1 MKSAFSWRS
10 FWRGAAGLVFLLALW
25 EIFARSGLF
34 TQALTPPLAS
44 IAKVGWRMLLDGS
57 LAASA
62 AYTLGRVLAGL
73 SLACLIGIPIGML
86 MGRFRPVEKFCLPLV
101 SVLMPIP
108 SLAWVPLFILW
119 FGIGEVTT
127 LLVVSYAATFPVV
140 YNVWTGVRAI
150 NPLWL
155 RSALAMGA
163 GQRQIFRNVVLPGA
177 SPYVFTGIRLA
188 FGRAWI
194 AVIGG
199 EMLANP
205 AAGLGRAIFDARE
218 FLDSEVML
226 VSLIAIGVVGIAFE
240 RLVFQFIEHRTVARW
255 GMVADAGSGR
265 R

>member
-1 MKSAFSWRS
+1 MKAAFFFRS
-10 FWRGAAGLVFLLALW
+10 FWRGAAGLAFLLLLW
-25 EIFARSGLF
+25 EVFARSGLF
-34 TQALTPPLAS
+34 TQALTPPLTS
-44 IAKVGWRMLLDGS
+44 IAKVAWRMTLDGS
-57 LAASA
+57 MLQNS
-62 AYTLGRVLAGL
+62 AYTLARVLAGL
-73 SLACLIGIPIGML
+73 LLACLVGIPIGIL
-86 MGRFRPVEKFCLPLV
+86 MGRIRAVERFFLPLV

-127 LLVVSYAATFPVV
+127 LLVVGYAATFPIV
-140 YNVWTGVRAI
+140 YNVWTGVRAV
-150 NPLWL
+150 NPLWV

-163 GQRQIFRNVVLPGA
+163 GQRRLFRSVVLPGA
-177 SPYVFTGIRLA
+177 SPYVFTGVRLA

-226 VSLIAIGVVGIAFE
+226 ASIIAIGVVGIAFE
-240 RLVFQFIEHRTVARW
+240 RLVFQFVENRTVARW
-255 GMVADAGSGR
+255 GMVAAAGR
-265 R
+265 RR

>member
-1 MKSAFSWRS
+1 MKAVLLSRS
-10 FWRGAAGLVFLLALW
+10 FWLGIAGLALLVLLW
-25 EIFARSGLF
+25 ELFARSGLF
-34 TQALTPPLAS
+34 TQALTPPVMH
-44 IAKVGWRMLLDGS
+44 IARTVWRTLLDGS
-57 LAASA
+57 ILTNAG
-62 AYTLGRVLAGL
+62 YTLARVLAGL
-73 SLACLIGIPIGML
+73 LLACLVGIPIGIL
-86 MGRFRPVEKFCLPLV
+86 MGRFRVAERFFLPLV
-101 SVLMPIP
+101 SVAMPIP

-127 LLVVSYAATFPVV
+127 LLVVGYAATFPVI
-140 YNVWTGVRAI
+140 YNVWTGVRAV
-150 NPLWL
+150 NPLWT
-155 RSALAMGA
+155 RSALAMDA
-163 GQRQIFRNVVLPGA
+163 DQKQLFRSVVLPGA

-226 VSLIAIGVVGIAFE
+226 ASIFAIGVVGIAFE
-240 RLVFQFIEHRTVARW
+240 RLVFQFVEHRTVARW
-255 GMVADAGSGR
+255 GMVATAAGR

>member
-1 MKSAFSWRS
+1 
-10 FWRGAAGLVFLLALW
+10 
-25 EIFARSGLF
+25 
-34 TQALTPPLAS
+34 
-44 IAKVGWRMLLDGS
+44 VG
-57 LAASA
+57 
-62 AYTLGRVLAGL
+62 
-73 SLACLIGIPIGML
+73 
-86 MGRFRPVEKFCLPLV
+86 
-101 SVLMPIP
+101 
-108 SLAWVPLFILW
+108 
-119 FGIGEVTT
+119 
-127 LLVVSYAATFPVV
+127 YAATFPVI

-150 NPLWL
+150 NPLWM

-163 GQRQIFRNVVLPGA
+163 DQKRLFRSVVLPGA

-226 VSLIAIGVVGIAFE
+226 ASIVAIGVVGIVFE
-240 RLVFQFIEHRTVARW
+240 RLVFQLVETHTVARW
-255 GMVADAGSGR
+255 GMVAAAGGR

>member
-1 MKSAFSWRS
+1 MKTALLSRS
-10 FWRGAAGLVFLLALW
+10 FWRGIAGLLLLLLLW
-25 EIFARSGLF
+25 ELFARSGLF
-34 TQALTPPLAS
+34 TQALTPPATR
-44 IAKVGWRMLLDGS
+44 IANTAWRILLDGS
-57 LAASA
+57 LPRNA
-62 AYTLGRVLAGL
+62 AYTLIRVLAGL
-73 SLACLIGIPIGML
+73 LLACLVGIPIGIL
-86 MGRFRPVEKFCLPLV
+86 MGRSRAVERFFLPLV

-127 LLVVSYAATFPVV
+127 LLVVSYAATFPVI
-140 YNVWTGVRAI
+140 YNTWTGVRAV
-150 NPLWL
+150 NPLWV
-155 RSALAMGA
+155 RSALSMGA
-163 GQRQIFRNVVLPGA
+163 GQRQMFRSVVLPGA

-226 VSLIAIGVVGIAFE
+226 ASIIAIGVVGIAFE
-240 RLVFQFIEHRTVARW
+240 RLVFQFVENRTVARW
-255 GMVADAGSGR
+255 GMVAAIR
-265 R
+265 APR

>member
-1 MKSAFSWRS
+1 MKLAILSPA
-10 FWRGAAGLVFLLALW
+10 FWRGIAGLVFLVLLW
-25 EIFARSGLF
+25 ELFAHSGLF
-34 TQALTPPLAS
+34 TQALTPPIMR
-44 IAKVGWRMLLDGS
+44 IANTVWRTVLDGS
-57 LAASA
+57 ILVNAG
-62 AYTLGRVLAGL
+62 YTLARVLAGML
-73 SLACLIGIPIGML
+73 LACLVGIPVGIL
-86 MGRFRPVEKFCLPLV
+86 MGRFRPMERLFLPLV

-127 LLVVSYAATFPVV
+127 LLVVGYAATFPII
-140 YNVWTGVRAI
+140 YNVWTGVRAV
-150 NPLWL
+150 NPLWV

-163 GQRQIFRNVVLPGA
+163 NQKQLFRSVVLPGA

-188 FGRAWI
+188 FGRGWI

-226 VSLIAIGVVGIAFE
+226 ASILAIGVVGIVCE
-240 RLVFQFIEHRTVARW
+240 RLVFQTVEERTVARW
-255 GMVADAGSGR
+255 GMVVGAR

>member
-1 MKSAFSWRS
+1 MISALWSRS
-10 FWRGAAGLVFLLALW
+10 FWRGVAGLVLLLLLW
-25 EIFARSGLF
+25 ELFARSGLF
-34 TQALTPPLAS
+34 TQALTPPLS
-44 IAKVGWRMLLDGS
+44 RIAKVTWRILLDGS
-57 LAASA
+57 LLTNA
-62 AYTLGRVLAGL
+62 AYTLTRVLAGL
-73 SLACLIGIPIGML
+73 LLACLAGIPIGIL
-86 MGRFRPVEKFCLPLV
+86 MGRFRVVERFFLPLV
-101 SVLMPIP
+101 SVAMPIP

-127 LLVVSYAATFPVV
+127 LLVVGYAATFPVI
-140 YNVWTGVRAI
+140 YNVWIGVRAV
-150 NPLWL
+150 NPLWM

-163 GQRQIFRNVVLPGA
+163 DHKQLFRSVVLPGA

-226 VSLIAIGVVGIAFE
+226 ASIFAIGVVGIAFE
-240 RLVFQFIEHRTVARW
+240 RLVFQFVETRTVARW
-255 GMVADAGSGR
+255 GMVAAAGGR

>member
-1 MKSAFSWRS
+1 MTSAFLSRS
-10 FWRGAAGLVFLLALW
+10 FWRGIAGLLLLALLW
-25 EIFARSGLF
+25 ELFARSGLF
-34 TQALTPPLAS
+34 TQALTPPITR
-44 IAKVGWRMLLDGS
+44 IANTVWRTVLDGS
-57 LAASA
+57 ILENA
-62 AYTLGRVLAGL
+62 AYTLTRVLAGL
-73 SLACLIGIPIGML
+73 LLACLVGLPIGIL
-86 MGRFRPVEKFCLPLV
+86 MGRFRAVERFFLPLV

-127 LLVVSYAATFPVV
+127 LLVVGYAATFPVI
-140 YNVWTGVRAI
+140 YNSWTGVRAV
-150 NPLWL
+150 NPLWV

-163 GQRQIFRNVVLPGA
+163 GQRQLFRSVVLPGA

-188 FGRAWI
+188 FGRGWI

-218 FLDSEVML
+218 YLDSEVML
-226 VSLIAIGVVGIAFE
+226 ASIFAIGVVGIAFE
-240 RLVFQFIEHRTVARW
+240 RLVFQSIESRTVARW
-255 GMVADAGSGR
+255 GMVAAAGAR

>member
-1 MKSAFSWRS
+1 MKPAFLSLS
-10 FWRGAAGLVFLLALW
+10 FWRGIAGLVLLVLIW
-25 EIFARSGLF
+25 ELFARSGLF
-34 TQALTPPLAS
+34 TQALTPPVTRIAS
-44 IAKVGWRMLLDGS
+44 TVWRTLLDGS
-57 LAASA
+57 ILTNAG
-62 AYTLGRVLAGL
+62 YTLARVLAGL
-73 SLACLIGIPIGML
+73 LLACLVGIPVGIL
-86 MGRFRPVEKFCLPLV
+86 MGRFRPVERFFLPLV

-127 LLVVSYAATFPVV
+127 LLVVGYAATFPII
-140 YNVWTGVRAI
+140 YNVWTGVRAV
-150 NPLWL
+150 NPLWV

-163 GQRQIFRNVVLPGA
+163 NQKQLFRSVVLPGA

-188 FGRAWI
+188 FGRGWI

-226 VSLIAIGVVGIAFE
+226 ASILAIGVIGIAFE
-240 RLVFQFIEHRTVARW
+240 RLVFQTVEERTVARW
-255 GMVADAGSGR
+255 GMVVGAGR
-265 R
+265 

>member
-1 MKSAFSWRS
+1 MSSTLFSRS
-10 FWRGAAGLVFLLALW
+10 FWLGAAGLLLLALVW
-25 EIFARSGLF
+25 ELFARSGLF
-34 TQALTPPLAS
+34 TQALTPPLLR
-44 IAKVGWRMLLDGS
+44 IAETLWRTVLDGS
-57 LAASA
+57 ILVNA
-62 AYTLGRVLAGL
+62 AYTLARVLAGVL
-73 SLACLIGIPIGML
+73 LACLVAIPTGIL
-86 MGRFRPVEKFCLPLV
+86 MGRFRAVEGFFVPLV

-140 YNVWTGVRAI
+140 YNVWTGVRAV
-150 NPLWL
+150 NPLWV

-163 GQRQIFRNVVLPGA
+163 DQRRLFRSVVLPGA
-177 SPYVFTGIRLA
+177 APYVFTGVRLA

-226 VSLIAIGVVGIAFE
+226 ASILAIGVLGIAFE
-240 RLVFQFIEHRTVARW
+240 RLVFQPVEDRTVARW
-255 GMVADAGSGR
+255 GMVAGVR

>member
-1 MKSAFSWRS
+1 VKAILLSRS
-10 FWRGAAGLVFLLALW
+10 FWRGAAGLLLLLLLW
-25 EIFARSGLF
+25 ELFARSGLF
-34 TQALTPPLAS
+34 TQALTPPLSRIGRVA
-44 IAKVGWRMLLDGS
+44 WRILLDGS
-57 LAASA
+57 LLTNS

-73 SLACLIGIPIGML
+73 MLACLVGIPVGIL
-86 MGRFRPVEKFCLPLV
+86 MGRFRTMERFFLPLV

-127 LLVVSYAATFPVV
+127 LLVVGYAATFPVI
-140 YNVWTGVRAI
+140 YNTWTGVRAV
-150 NPLWL
+150 NPLWV
-155 RSALAMGA
+155 RAALSMGA
-163 GQRQIFRNVVLPGA
+163 GQRQLFRSVVLPGA

-188 FGRAWI
+188 FGRGWI

-226 VSLIAIGVVGIAFE
+226 ASLIAIGLIGIAFE
-240 RLVFQFIEHRTVARW
+240 RGLFQTIEHRTVARW
-255 GMVADAGSGR
+255 GMAAGAGAGR
-265 R
+265 

>member
-1 MKSAFSWRS
+1 MKAALLSRS
-10 FWRGAAGLVFLLALW
+10 LWRGVAGLVLLLLLW
-25 EIFARSGLF
+25 EGFARSGLF
-34 TQALTPPLAS
+34 TQALTPPLMR
-44 IAKVGWRMLLDGS
+44 IATTAWRTLLDGS
-57 LAASA
+57 ILTNAGF
-62 AYTLGRVLAGL
+62 TLTRVLAGL
-73 SLACLIGIPIGML
+73 LLACLVGIPIGIL
-86 MGRFRPVEKFCLPLV
+86 MGRFRAVERFFLPLV

-127 LLVVSYAATFPVV
+127 LLVVGYAATFPII
-140 YNVWTGVRAI
+140 YNVWTGVRAV
-150 NPLWL
+150 NPLWV

-163 GQRQIFRNVVLPGA
+163 GQRQLFRRVVLPGA

-205 AAGLGRAIFDARE
+205 SAGLGRAIFDARE

-226 VSLIAIGVVGIAFE
+226 ASIIAIGVVGIAFE
-240 RLVFQFIEHRTVARW
+240 RLVFQLVENRTVARW
-255 GMVADAGSGR
+255 GMVAAAGR
-265 R
+265 RR

>member
-1 MKSAFSWRS
+1 MLSRS
-10 FWRGAAGLVFLLALW
+10 FWRGVAGLVLLLLLW
-25 EIFARSGLF
+25 ELFARSGLF
-34 TQALTPPLAS
+34 TQALTPPLGR
-44 IAKVGWRMLLDGS
+44 IARVAWRILLDGS
-57 LAASA
+57 LLQNSA
-62 AYTLGRVLAGL
+62 FTLGRVLAGL
-73 SLACLIGIPIGML
+73 ALACLIGIPVGIL
-86 MGRFRPVEKFCLPLV
+86 MGRFRAMERFFLPLV

-127 LLVVSYAATFPVV
+127 LLVVGYAATFPVI
-140 YNVWTGVRAI
+140 YNVWTGVRAV
-150 NPLWL
+150 NPLWM

-163 GQRQIFRNVVLPGA
+163 RQRQLFRSVVLPGA
-177 SPYVFTGIRLA
+177 SPYMLTGIRLA

-205 AAGLGRAIFDARE
+205 SAGLGRAIFDARE
-218 FLDSEVML
+218 YLDSEVML

-240 RLVFQFIEHRTVARW
+240 RLVFQAVETRTVARW
-255 GMVADAGSGR
+255 GMVAAAGAR

>member
-1 MKSAFSWRS
+1 MKPAFLSLS
-10 FWRGAAGLVFLLALW
+10 FWRGIAGLVLLVLIW
-25 EIFARSGLF
+25 ELFARSGLF
-34 TQALTPPLAS
+34 TQALTPPVTRIAS
-44 IAKVGWRMLLDGS
+44 TVWRTLLDGS
-57 LAASA
+57 ILTNAG
-62 AYTLGRVLAGL
+62 YTLARVLAGL
-73 SLACLIGIPIGML
+73 LLACLVGIPVGIL
-86 MGRFRPVEKFCLPLV
+86 MGRFRPVERFFLPLV

-127 LLVVSYAATFPVV
+127 LLVVGYAATFPII
-140 YNVWTGVRAI
+140 YNVWTGVRAVS
-150 NPLWL
+150 PLWV

-163 GQRQIFRNVVLPGA
+163 NQKQLFRSVVLPGA

-188 FGRAWI
+188 FGRGWI

-226 VSLIAIGVVGIAFE
+226 SSILAIGVIGIAFE
-240 RLVFQFIEHRTVARW
+240 RLVFQTVEERTVARW
-255 GMVADAGSGR
+255 GMVVGAGR
-265 R
+265 

>member
-1 MKSAFSWRS
+1 MRLAFLSPS
-10 FWRGAAGLVFLLALW
+10 FWRGFAGLMLLVLLW

-34 TQALTPPLAS
+34 TQALTPPIMR
-44 IAKVGWRMLLDGS
+44 IANTVWRTLLDGS
-57 LAASA
+57 ILANA
-62 AYTLGRVLAGL
+62 AYTLTRVLAGL
-73 SLACLIGIPIGML
+73 LLACLVGIPVGIL
-86 MGRFRPVEKFCLPLV
+86 MGRLRPVERFFLPLV

-127 LLVVSYAATFPVV
+127 LLVVGYAATFPII
-140 YNVWTGVRAI
+140 YNVWTGVRAV
-150 NPLWL
+150 NPLWV

-163 GQRQIFRNVVLPGA
+163 DQKQLFRAVVLPGA

-188 FGRAWI
+188 FGRGWI

-226 VSLIAIGVVGIAFE
+226 ASIFAIGVVGIVFE
-240 RLVFQFIEHRTVARW
+240 RFVFQTVEERTVARW
-255 GMVADAGSGR
+255 GMVVGAKR
-265 R
+265 